1 MSASPPVPSAATGAE
16 PIVLK
21 RSLTLPLLVL
31 YGLGVTVGAGIYV
44 LIGSTAGRAGAL
56 APLAFM
62 LAAVVMGLSGAAF
75 AELAGR
81 MPLSAGEA
89 AYVRAATRSDRLA
102 LFTGALVLVVAII
115 AAAAIAKGAAGYLSA
130 FVPLPRGVLTA
141 GLILVLGAVAA
152 VGIKEAVGMA
162 AVMTL
167 VEIAGLLAIVVASL
181 IIHPDDMLQI
191 AASAVP
197 ASLDRAALVGVIGAF
212 LLSFFAFIGF
222 ESLVNL
228 AEETHAPA
236 KIIPRAIFLT
246 LLLSTILYILVVIA
260 ALAAVPV
267 RELAA
272 SAAPLSLVFERT
284 TGASPLVISAIAVFA
299 TVNGVIAQLI
309 LASRILYGLAQQG
322 VLPPVLGAVDRR
334 TQTPLIATALSTLA
348 VVLLAS
354 TIDLDRLAELTTYVM
369 LVVFALVNAAL
380 IIIKRRG
387 DPAPAD
393 VFRAPLWVPVCGLT
407 ACVSLLAAAALV

>member
-1 MSASPPVPSAATGAE
+1 MATPHPLPSADTSDGT
-16 PIVLK
+16 IVLK

-56 APLAFM
+56 APTAFV

-102 LFTGALVLVVAII
+102 LLTGSLVLIVAII
-115 AAAAIAKGAAGYLSA
+115 SAAAIAKGAAGYLGV
-130 FVPLPRGVLTA
+130 FLPLPRTLLTV
-141 GLILVLGAVAA
+141 GLILVLGAIAA
-152 VGIKEAVGMA
+152 FGIKEAVGLA
-162 AVMTL
+162 AIMT
-167 VEIAGLLAIVVASL
+167 VIEICGLLAIVVASL
-181 IIHPDDMLQI
+181 VTHPDDMMQI
-191 AASAVP
+191 AVASVP
-197 ASLDRAALVGVIGAF
+197 TSLDRAAFAGIVGAF
-212 LLSFFAFIGF
+212 LLAFFAFIGF

-236 KIIPRAIFLT
+236 RVIPRAIFLT
-246 LLLSTILYILVVIA
+246 LILSTVLYILVVIA
-260 ALAAVPV
+260 AMAVVPT

-272 SAAPLSLVFERT
+272 SPAPLSIVFQRT

-299 TVNGVIAQLI
+299 TINGVIAQLI

-322 VLPPVLGAVDRR
+322 VLPPTLGVIDRR
-334 TQTPLIATALSTLA
+334 TQTPLLATALSTAAVTFLA
-348 VVLLAS
+348 A
-354 TIDLDRLAELTTYVM
+354 TIDLDRLADMTTVVM

-387 DPAPAD
+387 DAPPAD
-393 VFRAPLWVPVCGLT
+393 AFQAPMWVPVCGVL
-407 ACVSLLAAAALV
+407 ACLAMLGAGFLV